1 MLLALQQHHI
11 QNIAFHQFKQ
21 AVGVGYLR
29 LGQPAVIL
37 FKIVHQLRQQIVA
50 NGLACANAQ
59 KTRPASLERPLDG
72 LGPLQHFVRQRPQA
86 RALMIQPQMR
96 VHPVKQAHAE
106 VPLQFLQGLGN
117 RALGQKQG
125 LCGLC
130 EILKPRH
137 SQKNLQLFECHISV

>member
-1 MLLALQQHHI
+1 
-11 QNIAFHQFKQ
+11 
-21 AVGVGYLR
+21 
-29 LGQPAVIL
+29 
-37 FKIVHQLRQQIVA
+37 
-50 NGLACANAQ
+50 
-59 KTRPASLERPLDG
+59 
-72 LGPLQHFVRQRPQA
+72 
-86 RALMIQPQMR
+86 MIQPQMR

-117 RALGQKQG
+117 RALGQKQS